1 MRINTKCSIALHCI
15 LFIAIYENN
24 LKITSEVL
32 AKSTGCNAV
41 IIRNILSLLQKAG
54 IISIT
59 RGMGG
64 AHLLKEA
71 CDLTLWDIYR
81 SLEPNGLGHLMGVHP
96 EPSPDCPVREKYRNN
111 IKKIIRGN

>member
-54 IISIT
+54 IISIP

-64 AHLLKEA
+64 THLLKEA
-71 CDLTLWDIYR
+71 YD
-81 SLEPNGLGHLMGVHP
+81 
-96 EPSPDCPVREKYRNN
+96 
-111 IKKIIRGN
+111 